1 MHAGP
6 LNLIKIKS
14 TLIDVQCT
22 QVGEV
27 SIHNYL
33 YCIGKSQMSS
43 LFKNYKNNEQNISIY
58 TVFPILQVVIPSEF

>member
-33 YCIGKSQMSS
+33 YCIRQKS
-43 LFKNYKNNEQNISIY
+43 N
-58 TVFPILQVVIPSEF
+58 VVVVQEL